1 LPIHQPGT
9 GYSLWLNRSRGSASR
24 AATISGPDNP
34 AATCV
39 QGMTSSVT
47 LPEETAVIV
56 EKILLEANFFSNL
69 LPSSAKMNQN
79 ELT

>member
-1 LPIHQPGT
+1 
-9 GYSLWLNRSRGSASR
+9 
-24 AATISGPDNP
+24 
-34 AATCV
+34 
-39 QGMTSSVT
+39 MTSSLT

-56 EKILLEANFFSNL
+56 EKILLEANFFSNR